1 MQKKRNKKKMIFKKP
16 FNYFKYN
23 YFIISF
29 HLENIFIKII
39 EPNKPAKKTTM

>member
-1 MQKKRNKKKMIFKKP
+1 MIFKKP

-39 EPNKPAKKTTM
+39 EPNKPAKNHYVNKNIDAE